1 MKRIIYMLTAASITA
16 CVNDLDTLPLN
27 KTEPVSEYVY
37 GADESAYLAGLSR
50 LYFQFV
56 SNDLTDLQQMDG
68 GASEIIRAFWSVRR
82 RQQMLRSAPGKTMP
96 G

>member
-37 GADESAYLAGLSR
+37 GNDESAYLAGLSR
-50 LYFQFV
+50 L
-56 SNDLTDLQQMDG
+56 
-68 GASEIIRAFWSVRR
+68 
-82 RQQMLRSAPGKTMP
+82 
-96 G
+96 